1 MKKLGFLSAFILTIF
16 IANATV
22 FFFFYELPSVQ
33 LLLSLAVGHAS
44 NKDMTNFVEYFSK
57 GEVIPELQGLSNGY
71 TNFSENSHKKANLP
85 VGFDLDFRFFF
96 GNIGAG
102 FQIGYHLDKAEY
114 ELSASGSSSYSPV
127 KATTAVELWVVPYV
141 GTLFYRVDLGSSNSF
156 VLLGG
161 GLGYYSG
168 KLKVDQKLEG
178 TTSSDYAYDDSYRQ
192 SKIGFHVLVE
202 YDYAFDFGL
211 TLFAGL
217 KYRYV
222 KFDEFK
228 DGSYVMTNYDGSKL
242 KASLT
247 GVVFY
252 FGTGFSF

>member
-22 FFFFYELPSVQ
+22 FANDNELPSVQ

-44 NKDMTNFVEYFSK
+44 NKDMTNYAEYLAEKDKSDLKLPPYSYANVDESK
-57 GEVIPELQGLSNGY
+57 K
-71 TNFSENSHKKANLP
+71 TKANLP

-102 FQIGYHLDKAEY
+102 FQIGYHLDKAES
-114 ELSASGSSSYSPV
+114 ELSAKDSSSSYLDV
-127 KATTAVELWVVPYV
+127 KSTSAVELWVVPYV

-156 VLLGG
+156 LLLGG

-192 SKIGFHVLVE
+192 SKIGFHALVE

-211 TLFAGL
+211 TLFAGVKGRYL
-217 KYRYV
+217 K
-222 KFDEFK
+222 FNEFK
-228 DGSYVMTNYDGSKL
+228 DGSNVMRNVDGSKF
-242 KASLT
+242 KAGLT